1 MKKFLKEFKEFA
13 VRGNAVSMA
22 VGIVIG
28 GAFTAIVNSLVENL
42 INPIIGLIP
51 GWTNL
56 DAMTLRLGGAEFK
69 YGAFLSN
76 VINFVLTAFVLF
88 LIVKALNRLA
98 PKKEEAPAAPAT
110 KLCPY
115 CRSEI
120 AVEATRCP
128 HCTSEL
134 KDDIV

>member
-56 DAMTLRLGGAEFK
+56 DAMVLRLGGAEFK

-98 PKKEEAPAAPAT
+98 PKKEEAPAT

-134 KDDIV
+134 KDDVV

>member
-1 MKKFLKEFKEFA
+1 MKKFMKEFKEFA

-22 VGIVIG
+22 VGIVVG

-42 INPIIGLIP
+42 INPLIGLLP

-56 DAMTLRLGGAEFK
+56 DMMALTLGGAEFK
-69 YGAFLSN
+69 YGAFLSA

-98 PKKEEAPAAPAT
+98 PKKEETPAAPTT
-110 KLCPY
+110 KICPF
-115 CRSEI
+115 CKSEI
-120 AVEATRCP
+120 ALDAVKCP

-134 KDDIV
+134 EEQE